1 MTDLDG
7 DGWVRCD
14 LGHRHWGRF
23 GAAGLLGFARD
34 GVGQTHVLLQHRS
47 LWSSHGGTWGLF
59 GGARQRDEPA
69 VAAALREAAEECTLP
84 VDMPRIRGVLR
95 DDHGGWAYDTVVGEL
110 PRPVPVEPVSAET
123 AAAAWV
129 LADDVTQLELH
140 PGLAAFWLTLRGAL
154 EPFVI
159 IVDAANVVGSRA
171 DGWWRDRAGAAA
183 RLRDEISSFAARGLR
198 SVPAGVTAPPLDV
211 WYPEIIFVVEGA
223 ARAVAATP
231 AGTAVDKS
239 GGGAGAGCAGGG
251 AAVGRAG
258 TGQAGTGRLDAR
270 AGGVS
275 GVAAGPGPGADGSPH
290 VAPVT
295 GSVRVA
301 AARGSGDDMIAE
313 LAAETRGIRLVVTAD
328 RELRRRCEAVGAAVT
343 GPRWLL
349 NLL

>member
-1 MTDLDG
+1 MADLDG

-23 GAAGLLGFARD
+23 GAAGLLGYARD

-59 GGARQRDEPA
+59 GGARQRNEPA

-84 VDMPRIRGVLR
+84 VDLLRIWGVLR
-95 DDHGGWAYDTVVGEL
+95 DDHGGWAYDTVAGEL

-129 LADDVTQLELH
+129 LADDVTQLEVHPGLATLELH
-140 PGLAAFWLTLRGAL
+140 PGLAAFWPTLRGAL

-159 IVDAANVVGSRA
+159 IVDAANVMGARA

-183 RLRDEISSFAARGLR
+183 RLRDELSSLAARGLR
-198 SVPAGVTAPPLDV
+198 SLPAGVTAPPLDV

-231 AGTAVDKS
+231 AGTAAGEPGD
-239 GGGAGAGCAGGG
+239 GAGAG
-251 AAVGRAG
+251 
-258 TGQAGTGRLDAR
+258 
-270 AGGVS
+270 
-275 GVAAGPGPGADGSPH
+275 GSPH

-313 LAAETRGIRLVVTAD
+313 LAAGTRGIRLVVTAD